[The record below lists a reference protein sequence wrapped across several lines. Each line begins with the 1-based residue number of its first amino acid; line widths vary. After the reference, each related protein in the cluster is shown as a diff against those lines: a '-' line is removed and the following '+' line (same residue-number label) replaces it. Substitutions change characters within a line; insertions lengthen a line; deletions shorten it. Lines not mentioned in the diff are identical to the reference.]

1 MRYDGMV
8 NQANA
13 LVGKGH
19 WLYRVVRLAMT
30 GMPEKAL
37 GLVPEVTCWN
47 LMECETVVIVP
58 LPVPLEHQNWR
69 TKYGPYAA
77 FKLVGAIACRY
88 QYDCSPDRNSSG
100 RWRPC
105 PHS

>member
-19 WLYRVVRLAMT
+19 WLCRVVRLAMV

-58 LPVPLEHQNWR
+58 LPVPFEHR
-69 TKYGPYAA
+69 T
-77 FKLVGAIACRY
+77 GARMTVVM
-88 QYDCSPDRNSSG
+88 QPSSL
-100 RWRPC
+100 
-105 PHS
+105 SVQ

>member
-19 WLYRVVRLAMT
+19 WLCRVVRLAMV

-58 LPVPLEHQNWR
+58 LPVPFEHPKRR
-69 TKYGPYAA
+69 TKIRS
-77 FKLVGAIACRY
+77 L
-88 QYDCSPDRNSSG
+88 CSLQAYRCNSV
-100 RWRPC
+100 PI
-105 PHS
+105 PI